1 MPWDEKTRMGGPKE
15 SFETTRIADIL
26 AAKTPDPDR
35 QREALGT
42 ILAQYWKPVYCYLW
56 RKGFGNEAAKDLTQG
71 FFEKVVLGRKLIGPF
86 DPAKGRFRTYLL
98 TALDRYVASVRRA
111 ESAEKRQPHGGLLRL
126 DGMESSDIPSPAGR
140 ASPEDAF
147 AYAWALELLKET
159 LDAVAAHCRRKGQ
172 AKHWE
177 VFRLTVVEPTLTG
190 AEAPP
195 LSRLC
200 AELGI
205 RGEAKASNMNTTV
218 KRRFQAVL
226 RSRVR
231 QFVAADDEVEGEIRQ
246 LMEILSKCGA
256 GS

>member
-1 MPWDEKTRMGGPKE
+1 MPWDDKTRMGGLKE

-26 AAKTPDPDR
+26 AAKTADPDR
-35 QREALGT
+35 RREALGT

-98 TALDRYVASVRRA
+98 TALDRYVASVHRA

-126 DGMESSDIPSPAGR
+126 DGMESADIPDPGGR

-147 AYAWALELLKET
+147 AYAWARELLKET
-159 LDAVAAHCRRKGQ
+159 LDAVAACCRRKGQ
-172 AKHWE
+172 EAHWE
-177 VFRLTVVEPTLTG
+177 VFRRTVVAPILTG
-190 AEAPP
+190 AEAPCM
-195 LSRLC
+195 SKLC
-200 AELGI
+200 DELGI
-205 RGEAKASNMNTTV
+205 DGEARASNMNTTV
-218 KRRFQAVL
+218 KRRFQAAL
-226 RSRVR
+226 RNRVR
-231 QFVAADDEVEGEIRQ
+231 QFVGADEEVEGEIRQ
-246 LMEILSKCGA
+246 LMETLSRGGA